1 MRTPARLAASVAGT
15 ATLGIIA
22 MGLTAGPVRAQSLV
36 EYVTQSC
43 KTELETYC
51 SQVTPGENRVLACIY
66 AHGDKLS
73 GQCEKALYD
82 AAAALE
88 RAINTI
94 AYVANQCRA
103 DIESKCVHIQP
114 GQGRIAECLA
124 ANKSSLSQTCT
135 QALTDVGAL

>member
-1 MRTPARLAASVAGT
+1 MSIDRRLTGWLAGLGVAGI
-15 ATLGIIA
+15 LGLSA
-22 MGLTAGPVRAQSLV
+22 APAGAQSLV

-103 DIESKCVHIQP
+103 DIESKCANIQP
-114 GQGRIAECLA
+114 GQGRIAQCLA
-124 ANKSSLSQTCT
+124 SNKSSLSQTCT
-135 QALTDVGAL
+135 QALTDVGAM